1 MPAIVDGDRRFEAV
15 DERRDP
21 GQLEA
26 GILSEA
32 INADLSRSEIEN
44 RRGFYATPG
53 HRGKGI
59 SFPVSFSASFSENIG
74 HGQIYGATPYTS
86 AAGES
91 YFVLALERYAVR
103 IHISGAVELI
113 QYPLKSKNCLV
124 DALDEDVE
132 LVQAYDK
139 LYMFRGKSKDPWVWD
154 GKQTVASDIAEFTPV
169 QRTNLEA
176 GVEPM
181 PQSKSA
187 IYYLNRLWVLKGKD
201 EVVYSDIGVETDF
214 NLTNAFKIDSGSF
227 DAVVGMKA
235 WGDNAI
241 VVFKEKSVD
250 LLENLQGDLTVNGTR
265 TRLSG
270 EIGLASPSCITDV
283 GRDLWFLSERGVFSI
298 SQALDNKLQSNA
310 EPLSAPLEPVFRR
323 INWNVKGQ
331 FRSAFWENSY
341 YLSVALD
348 DSLTNNAVIVYS
360 FITQSWHG
368 YHQSNFL
375 DAERMFVNFQNKEK
389 YLYAISNLGVIN
401 RLYVGIEDESV
412 LLSDSRIVDYKGSY
426 NASTNTPD
434 LDSSPPAFDMY
445 KGDTY
450 YVTVAGSFFGEAVVN
465 GDVLILKKNIRKPDP
480 STGFAGDTTTAA
492 DWYILK
498 STDIIKQIALEATTR
513 GYGSAEVERKQFRKT
528 DIDIS
533 EWNPSYSISVETD
546 GVNETDTLEP
556 NPVTRNRTKYHTVGT
571 PAYDATNTN
580 DDHGNAYREDYSV
593 DYGATGSGTAGSVV
607 ESFEYSATGGADLDM
622 MQRIEFPKVLNVRGE
637 YMTVKI
643 STTQGRVKVHSIK
656 SQGFTYNRPAT
667 IQA

>member
-1 MPAIVDGDRRFEAV
+1 MPAIVDGDRRFESV

-21 GQLEA
+21 AQLEA

-32 INADLSRSEIEN
+32 INADLTRSEIEN
-44 RRGFYATPG
+44 RKGYYAHPG
-53 HRGKGI
+53 HAENGVDL
-59 SFPVSFSASFSENIG
+59 PVNLPVTLDTKVP

-86 AAGES
+86 AAGED

-103 IHISGAVELI
+103 IHHSGSIVLI

-124 DALDEDVE
+124 DSLDEDVE
-132 LVQAYDK
+132 FVQAYDN
-139 LYMFRGKSKDPWVWD
+139 LYMFRGNSKDPWVWD
-154 GKQTVASDIAEFTPV
+154 GKQTVADDIAQFVPV
-169 QRTNLEA
+169 QRTNLQP

-181 PQSKSA
+181 PQSKLS

-201 EVVYSDIGVETDF
+201 EILYSDVGIETDF
-214 NLTNAFKIDSGSF
+214 NIVNAFKIDSGSF

-323 INWNVKGQ
+323 INWNVKDQ

-348 DSLTNNAVIVYS
+348 SSRTNNAIIVYN
-360 FITQSWHG
+360 FITRSWHG
-368 YHQSNFL
+368 YHQSDFL
-375 DAERMFVNFQNKEK
+375 DAERMFVNFQNSEK
-389 YLYAISNLGVIN
+389 YLYYVTNDGTIF
-401 RLYVGIEDESV
+401 RMYVGLEDKD
-412 LLSDSRIVDYKGSY
+412 LS
-426 NASTNTPD
+426 T
-434 LDSSPPAFDMY
+434 
-445 KGDTY
+445 
-450 YVTVAGSFFGEAVVN
+450 
-465 GDVLILKKNIRKPDP
+465 
-480 STGFAGDTTTAA
+480 
-492 DWYILK
+492 
-498 STDIIKQIALEATTR
+498 IKQIELQATTR
-513 GYGSAEVERKQFRKT
+513 GYGAQEVERKQFRKA

-533 EWNPSYSISVETD
+533 EWNPSYSLSVQTD
-546 GVNETDTLEP
+546 GVNETTTLEP
-556 NPVTRNRTKYHTVGT
+556 NPNTRNRTKYHTVGT

-580 DDHGNAYREDYSV
+580 DDHGNPYREDYSV
-593 DYGATGSGTAGSVV
+593 DYGGTGTGTVGSVV
-607 ESFEYSATGGADLDM
+607 EEFEYSATGGANLDM
-622 MQRIEFPKVLNVRGE
+622 LQRVELPKVLNVRGE

-656 SQGFTYNRPAT
+656 AQGFTYNRPAT
-667 IQA
+667 LQA

>member
-26 GILSEA
+26 GVLSEA
-32 INADLSRSEIEN
+32 INTDLTRSEIEN
-44 RRGFYATPG
+44 RKGFYATPG
-53 HRGKGI
+53 HKGKGI

-74 HGQIYGATPYTS
+74 HGQIYGATRYTS
-86 AAGES
+86 AGGES
-91 YFVLALERYAVR
+91 YFVLALERYALR
-103 IHISGAVELI
+103 IHISGTAELI

-132 LVQAYDK
+132 FVQAYDK

-154 GKQTVASDIAEFTPV
+154 GSETVASDIAQFVVV
-169 QRTNLEA
+169 QRTNLQA
-176 GVEPM
+176 GVEPI
-181 PQSKSA
+181 PQSDLS

-201 EVVYSDIGVETDF
+201 EILYSDVGVETDF
-214 NLTNAFKIDSGSF
+214 NIVNAFKIDSGSF
-227 DAVVGMKA
+227 DAVVGMKP

-250 LLENLQGDLTVNGTR
+250 ILENLQGDLTVNGTR

-298 SQALDNKLQSNA
+298 SQAFDNKLQSNA
-310 EPLSAPLEPVFRR
+310 EPLSASLEPVFRR
-323 INWNVKGQ
+323 INWNVKAQ

-368 YHQSNFL
+368 YHQSDFL
-375 DAERMFVNFQNKEK
+375 DSERMFVNFQNKEK
-389 YLYAISNLGVIN
+389 YLYYVTNAGAIF
-401 RLYVGIEDESV
+401 RMYVGLEDEG
-412 LLSDSRIVDYKGSY
+412 L
-426 NASTNTPD
+426 
-434 LDSSPPAFDMY
+434 
-445 KGDTY
+445 
-450 YVTVAGSFFGEAVVN
+450 
-465 GDVLILKKNIRKPDP
+465 
-480 STGFAGDTTTAA
+480 TT
-492 DWYILK
+492 
-498 STDIIKQIALEATTR
+498 IKQIELSATSR
-513 GYGSAEVERKQFRKT
+513 GYGAAEVERKQFRKT

-533 EWNPSYSISVETD
+533 EWNPSYSLMVETD

-556 NPVTRNRTKYHTVGT
+556 DPNTKNRTKYHTVGT
-571 PAYDATNTN
+571 PAYDATNAN
-580 DDHGNAYREDYSV
+580 DDHGNPYREDYSV
-593 DYGATGSGTAGSVV
+593 DYGGTGTGTVGSVV
-607 ESFEYSATGGADLDM
+607 ESFEYSATGGANLDQ
-622 MQRIEFPKVLNVRGE
+622 MQRIELPKVLNVRGE

-656 SQGFTYNRPAT
+656 AQGFTYNRPAT